1 MRVFPKGESYSGLAM
16 SRSLGDFKMKKYGV
30 INEPSFVEY
39 NLDEFSKYIVL
50 CSDGVWDFMDNENV
64 MKIGNKHY
72 LNNNPNGFCEEIIG
86 NAAYWWE
93 KEDII
98 IDDITALII
107 FFKN

>member
-1 MRVFPKGESYSGLAM
+1 
-16 SRSLGDFKMKKYGV
+16 
-30 INEPSFVEY
+30 
-39 NLDEFSKYIVL
+39 
-50 CSDGVWDFMDNENV
+50 MDNENV

-86 NAAYWWE
+86 NATYWWE

-98 IDDITALII
+98 IDDITALIV